1 MYGEF
6 ITRCNSDIKNTL
18 LFTHA
23 YTEVLTDVILMY
35 THNGIHACIDRS
47 SKKLYRVFKLC
58 RRQLAS
64 KLPNRQMHVENHG
77 QHHHALGRLMMM
89 MSVTKHLVLVTE
101 GISCK
106 EFFIAIFNRSYEYP
120 SLLGTVH
127 SIVILPPKEPLYA
140 CDILRIWC

>member
-120 SLLGTVH
+120 SLLACYGSFHCHPSTKGTSVC
-127 SIVILPPKEPLYA
+127 L
-140 CDILRIWC
+140 